1 MGLKKLSSVYSVQM
15 DSILCDMD
23 FNCRAEITSES
34 VTELAQ
40 SIEVN
45 GLQTPIHIQP
55 YSHPYSYRVIAGH
68 RRYIACRLLER
79 THIQALICENIN
91 EQHAR
96 ILNLSENMD
105 RKDLT
110 PYEEAMALVKIFPP
124 ETTLTKMSQILNRSR
139 EWCRRRRLIAELPEH
154 IRIGFY
160 DRTLGIRDVVVLS
173 TLPKSKREHA
183 AGQLLEQRKKSPKH
197 DLPMGSVSQEHPHRG
212 TQEIQK
218 LMQYFASKKINGLP
232 RRLLL
237 WTLGRGSTLE
247 IKKITREAEKD
258 YSKALYK

>member
-1 MGLKKLSSVYSVQM
+1 MTLTIHEHVYSVQM
-15 DSILCDMD
+15 DSIYCDLD
-23 FNCRAEITSES
+23 FNNRAEVTQES
-34 VTELAQ
+34 VIGLAQ

-55 YSHPYSYRVIAGH
+55 WSYPYSYRIIAGH
-68 RRYIACRLLER
+68 RRYMACRMLEK
-79 THIQALICENIN
+79 THIQSIIKENLN

-124 ETTLTKMSQILNRSR
+124 ETTLTKMSRILNRSR
-139 EWCRRRRLIAELPEH
+139 EWCRRRKLIAELPEY

-160 DRTLGIRDVVVLS
+160 DGTLGIRDVVSLS

-183 AGQLLEQRKKSPKH
+183 ASQLLDHRKTSPKR
-197 DLPMGSVSQEHPHRG
+197 DLPMGSVAQEHPHRG
-212 TQEIQK
+212 TQEIKK
-218 LMQYFASKKINGLP
+218 LLQYFASKKINGLP
-232 RRLLL
+232 RSILL
-237 WTLGRGSTLE
+237 WTLGRESTLE
-247 IKKITREAEKD
+247 IKRLTREAVDD
-258 YSKALYK
+258 YSKALYR